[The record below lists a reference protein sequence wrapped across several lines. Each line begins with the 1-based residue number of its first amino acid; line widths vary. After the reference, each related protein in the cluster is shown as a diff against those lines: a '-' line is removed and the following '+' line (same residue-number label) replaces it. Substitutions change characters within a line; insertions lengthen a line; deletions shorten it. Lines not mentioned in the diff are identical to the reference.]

1 MSKQKVGIY
10 IHIPF
15 CTIKCIYCD
24 FYSLEN
30 RQDSI
35 PIFFKSILKEIDQF
49 EVGNNNIDIDTIFI
63 GGGTPS
69 LISPDLIEKL
79 LIKLSDHYNLEDVE
93 EITIEANPGEAPSD
107 NLKAFYD
114 LGINRI
120 SIGVQSL
127 QKEILKFLSRN
138 HSSEDVFNTIK
149 NAKKAGFNNIN
160 CDLIF
165 NIPGQQKSM
174 WKDDLN
180 SIIELDIKHISCYSL
195 IVEKNTKLFQLVNK
209 KTVMMPNDDKSAE
222 IYKWTQDQ
230 LKDKNFI
237 QYEVSNWA
245 KSDSECIHNMH
256 YWKIEPYF
264 AFGPSAHGFD
274 GKKRYWNV
282 RSLDGYIKS
291 IENNKSPIESSELLS
306 KKDIVNE
313 LIGFGIRTR
322 KGVELNKIP
331 NSFKQSVYN
340 SIKSNHK
347 KWGKYFILNKDNLKL
362 SKRGFCFA
370 DAIAI
375 DLLI

>member
-1 MSKQKVGIY
+1 LSKQKAGIY

>member
-1 MSKQKVGIY
+1 MSKQKAGIY

-30 RQDSI
+30 REDSI

-49 EVGNNNIDIDTIFI
+49 EVGNNDINIDTIFI

-69 LISPDLIEKL
+69 LINPDLIEKL
-79 LIKLSDHYNLEDVE
+79 LVKLSDHYNLEDVE
-93 EITIEANPGEAPSD
+93 EITIEANPGEAPFGH
-107 NLKAFYD
+107 LKAFYD

-138 HSSEDVFNTIK
+138 HSSEDVYDTIK

-165 NIPGQQKSM
+165 NIPDQQKSM
-174 WKDDLN
+174 WRDDLN

-256 YWKIEPYF
+256 YWRIEPYF

-274 GKKRYWNV
+274 GKKRYWNI
-282 RSLDGYIKS
+282 RSLDGYIKT

-313 LIGFGIRTR
+313 LIGFGIRTK

-331 NSFKQSVYN
+331 NSFKQTVYD

-347 KWGKYFILNKDNLKL
+347 KWGNYFILNKDNLKL
-362 SKRGFCFA
+362 SKRGLCFA

>member
-1 MSKQKVGIY
+1 MSKQKAGIY

>member
-1 MSKQKVGIY
+1 MSKQKAGIY

-165 NIPGQQKSM
+165 NIPGQQKCI

>member
-222 IYKWTQDQ
+222 IYKWTQNQ

>member
-245 KSDSECIHNMH
+245 KSGSECIHNMH

-282 RSLDGYIKS
+282 RSLNGYIKS

>member
-1 MSKQKVGIY
+1 LSKQKAGIY

-69 LISPDLIEKL
+69 LISPDLIEEL